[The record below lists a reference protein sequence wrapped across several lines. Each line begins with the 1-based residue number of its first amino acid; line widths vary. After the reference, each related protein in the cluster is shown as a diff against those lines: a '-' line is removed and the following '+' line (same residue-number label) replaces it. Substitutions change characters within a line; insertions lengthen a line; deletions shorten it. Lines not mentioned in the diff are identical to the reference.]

1 VSGLRPALLL
11 AALCV
16 AAPAFADTEI
26 EDLDAA
32 NFSFGAMAIGQA
44 KDVNYARAEGLGLVP
59 TSPLDAYL
67 NGVLQK
73 LLAGSPV
80 RGVPA
85 RVYVRASGDW
95 AAKSTADANVYVAL
109 GALLRLDDEDEVAAL
124 LAHEA
129 SHVILGHPNTD
140 VVASLQ
146 GRVVQLTALAA
157 DAQDMLAASGVKVGK
172 GVGGTARA
180 DEQTQ
185 ALLLNTML
193 VSPAWTREQERDAD
207 RLGVDLLVKAGYSP
221 RAMASL
227 LRKQQQ
233 FESERRADPEL
244 SLLDQKVVGIDLQET
259 ASGHAQDAAR
269 KVGGAVGGGAL
280 GDLADAAIGKAFEW
294 GAKKTNEAQRSHPKT
309 EERLADVEEYVSD
322 EYEDEAG
329 RTVQVQAWETAKEQD
344 GTVDVLE
351 NYIAAIEA
359 KGKLADGDVAGARR
373 LAKTALSG
381 PTKTDAYPNY
391 VQAAIELEGGGGA
404 KLRVAAYERAME
416 RREPA
421 GAIYSGTR
429 APCLESGKQAEAVE
443 VIEGAYARL
452 QQPPGL
458 TIPLIRTY
466 RLAGRQADADRVA
479 LQCGARWPRMQQVC
493 LDEAKGKTPAKAG

>member
-1 VSGLRPALLL
+1 VIRRGLLL
-11 AALCV
+11 LALCV
-16 AAPAFADTEI
+16 AGPAVAGTEI
-26 EDLDAA
+26 EDVDAGD
-32 NFSFGAMAIGQA
+32 FRFGAMAIGQA
-44 KDVNYARAEGLGLVP
+44 KDVDYARAEGLGLVP
-59 TSPLDAYL
+59 PSPLDAYL
-67 NGVLQK
+67 NGVLRK

-80 RGVPA
+80 RNVPA
-85 RVYVRASGDW
+85 RVYLRASGDW

-129 SHVILGHPNTD
+129 SHVILGHPNSD
-140 VVASLQ
+140 VVASVQ
-146 GRVVQLTALAA
+146 QRVVQLTALAA
-157 DAQDMLAASGVKVGK
+157 DAQDALAASGIAAGT
-172 GVGGTARA
+172 GVGGTARV
-180 DEQTQ
+180 DEQAQ

-227 LRKQQQ
+227 LRKQQS
-233 FESERRADPEL
+233 FEAERAADPEL
-244 SLLDQKVVGIDLQET
+244 SLLDQQVVGLDLQET
-259 ASGHAQDAAR
+259 ASGHAQEAAR

-294 GAKKTNEAQRSHPKT
+294 GSKKVDEAQRSHPKT
-309 EERLADVEEYVSD
+309 AERIADVEEYVAD

-329 RTVQVQAWETAKEQD
+329 RTAQVQAWETAKEQD
-344 GTVDVLE
+344 GAVDVLE

-359 KGKLADGDVAGARR
+359 RGKLADGDVAGARR

-404 KLRVAAYERAME
+404 KPALVAYQTAME
-416 RREPA
+416 SREPA
-421 GAIYSGTR
+421 GAIYSETS
-429 APCLESGKQAEAVE
+429 ALLLSSGKRAEAVE

-458 TIPLIRTY
+458 TIPLIRSY

-479 LQCGARWPRMQQVC
+479 TTCAARWPRMQRVC
-493 LDEAKGKTPAKAG
+493 LDEAKGKTAAKAG